1 MRLRHDLTALLKQL
15 PLILLNQAQQLLPRQ
30 LCMDAAASSY
40 KETGNISVSVGQS
53 DCPESEESEEENQG
67 EVIRLARQRVQ
78 EKNSEVEVD
87 FDDLDVLEEL
97 EEAVV
102 TVRRERKDQR
112 RALRAAREV
121 REREA
126 KLDVA
131 KPLGASD
138 GQEPA
143 WLWKRLG
150 AQAFQRG
157 DYYLAQ
163 LYFTKEAKGYGLD
176 GLEPMALPE
185 TLGDPLELSTALS
198 NRSLCLAK
206 LGYRE
211 AALVDGRGA
220 AQLRP
225 QWARAWSRVGAA
237 AQGAEAVEAWRK
249 AVELEPEGNVEGLEE
264 ACRLWGSQVH
274 KEQGNE
280 ALRAR
285 DWHGAIACFTQA
297 LASIP
302 KAGNSDSYNLLRC
315 ILYSN
320 RSGAFAR
327 AGRWQAAVRDAEL
340 ALAEGQ
346 DYPKAQTRLGVALLG
361 CRENEKAYVAFATA
375 LKVDERNQAASK
387 GRQACLHLAPRWH
400 SSAARHRAS
409 RFLRD
414 ALRPKGSSRIFLLS
428 ELRFGYASNEN
439 WVHGIHATKFL
450 DDVLVLTGNVADSF
464 RALERAL

>member
-1 MRLRHDLTALLKQL
+1 MRLRHELTAVLKQL
-15 PLILLNQAQQLLPRQ
+15 PLILLHEARQLLPRQ
-30 LCMDAAASSY
+30 LRMDAFASSY
-40 KETGNISVSVGQS
+40 KETGHISVSTGQS
-53 DCPESEESEEENQG
+53 ECLEAESEEEDQG
-67 EVIRLARQRVQ
+67 EVIRLARQRLQ
-78 EKNSEVEVD
+78 ENSSGEVD

-102 TVRRERKDQR
+102 LIRRERKERR

-121 REREA
+121 LDREA
-126 KLDVA
+126 KMEVGKRVA
-131 KPLGASD
+131 AWEG
-138 GQEPA
+138 EHPA
-143 WLWKRLG
+143 WLWRRL
-150 AQAFQRG
+150 AREAFQSG

-163 LYFTKEAKGYGLD
+163 LYFTKEARGYGLEE
-176 GLEPMALPE
+176 LEPMVLPE
-185 TLGDPLELSTALS
+185 SVGDPLELATALS

-237 AQGAEAVEAWRK
+237 ARGSEAVEAWRK
-249 AVELEPEGNVEGLEE
+249 AVQLEPEGHVEGLEE
-264 ACRLWGSQVH
+264 ACRLWGSQVN

-285 DWHGAIACFTQA
+285 DWHGAIASFTEA
-297 LASIP
+297 LAAIP
-302 KAGNSDSYNLLRC
+302 KAGHSDSYNLLRC

-327 AGRWQAAVRDAEL
+327 AQRWQAAVRDAEL

-346 DYPKAQTRLGVALLG
+346 DYPKAHTRLGVALLG
-361 CRENEKAYVAFATA
+361 CRENEKAYVAFAMA
-375 LKVDERNQAASK
+375 LKADERNQAASK

-400 SSAARHRAS
+400 SSAARHRAN

-428 ELRFGYASNEN
+428 ELRFGHASNEN